1 MGAVSEHT
9 AYTEEYVDDEIIEE
23 EIIEEEI
30 IEEYVEEDPGSV
42 QDLEQRLARKNA
54 ELKSLQDSQEG

>member
-30 IEEYVEEDPGSV
+30 IEEYVEDPESV
-42 QDLEQRLARKNA
+42 EDLEQRLARKNA